1 MLGGNYFEEQFG
13 DPDEADKD
21 RIKKEALI
29 ALQKALG
36 VQREPSKVCV
46 SIHKE
51 CIPQYHVGHGDV
63 LQSVRQ
69 YVAQHNLPLTFV
81 GSSYDG
87 VGINDCVYHTQIAVD
102 KIFNK

>member
-13 DPDEADKD
+13 DPNGANKD
-21 RIKKEALI
+21 HIKKEALI
-29 ALQKALG
+29 ALRKALG
-36 VQREPSKVCV
+36 IEGEPSKVYV

-51 CIPQYHVGHGDV
+51 CISQYNVGHGDL
-63 LQSVRQ
+63 LQSIRQ

-87 VGINDCVYHTQIAVD
+87 VGINDCVYHSQIAVD

>member
-1 MLGGNYFEEQFG
+1 MLGSNYFEEQFG
-13 DPDEADKD
+13 DPDEANKD
-21 RIKKEALI
+21 DIKKEALI

-36 VQREPSKVCV
+36 IQGEPSKICV

-51 CIPQYHVGHGDV
+51 CIPQYNVGHSDV
-63 LQSVRQ
+63 LQSMRQ
-69 YVAQHNLPLTFV
+69 YVAQRSLPLSFV

-87 VGINDCVYHTQIAVD
+87 VGINDCVYHSQIAVD